1 MKEKEPLIKT
11 SLLLRNKEFSGYQP
25 DFARAI
31 LTKQA
36 YTKTEAKKTLDRAM
50 KRKERE

>member
-31 LTKQA
+31 LTKPA
-36 YTKTEAKKTLDRAM
+36 YTKTEARKTLDRAM
-50 KRKERE
+50 NRKERE